1 MDPWKESLSC
11 YEDFSDELIVVGE
24 NWDYEF
30 NWVKIGNVFQEG
42 FNKCSGDW
50 VIRLY
55 NKKFARYSDHATWDK
70 VDIPTKSKLKKLS
83 EKVKQF

>member
-24 NWDYEF
+24 DWDYEF

-42 FNKCSGDW
+42 LTNVLEIG
-50 VIRLY
+50 
-55 NKKFARYSDHATWDK
+55 
-70 VDIPTKSKLKKLS
+70 
-83 EKVKQF
+83 